1 VIDPPTAVAGGCAA
15 SVVICAC
22 SERRWSVLNEVL
34 AALEQQTV
42 VPHEIVLV
50 IDHNAALLAR
60 ARAAFL
66 SVRVLAHEGVAGA
79 AGARNTGSLAA
90 EGHVLAFLD
99 DDAVPDTSWL
109 ERLLSP
115 FADPAVAV
123 VGGASLPRWEA
134 VRPRWFPPEFDW
146 IVGCSHV
153 GMPSTPTRV
162 RNVWANNMAIRREIF
177 GQLAGFDCAF
187 GPKPGAPRYC
197 EETEL
202 CIRLAHTFPEAVL
215 LYHPEAVV
223 RHLVP
228 RERATLGYYLIRST
242 REGRSKA
249 ILTALV
255 GGRAGLRVE
264 RAYLRRTLPRAL
276 ARSLRQL
283 ASGEDRLGACG
294 RAAAILG
301 ALVATSAAY
310 AGGSVHLRLDR
321 WMVDGREHADGS
333 R

>member
-1 VIDPPTAVAGGCAA
+1 MSDPPTAIAGGCPA
-15 SVVICAC
+15 SVVICAYT
-22 SERRWSVLNEVL
+22 ERRWAVLNEVL
-34 AALEQQTV
+34 AALEHQTV
-42 VPHEIVLV
+42 APHEVVLM
-50 IDHNAALLAR
+50 IDHNAGLLAR
-60 ARAAFL
+60 ARATFPHL
-66 SVRVLAHEGVAGA
+66 RVLAHEGVPGA
-79 AGARNTGSLAA
+79 AGARNTAAAAA

-99 DDAVPDTSWL
+99 DDAVPDIAWL
-109 ERLLSP
+109 ERLLAP
-115 FADPAVAV
+115 FGDPTVAV

-134 VRPRWFPPEFDW
+134 GRPRWFPPEFDW
-146 IVGCSHV
+146 IVGCSHA
-153 GMPSTPTRV
+153 GMPSTPVRV

-177 GQLAGFDCAF
+177 QHLAGFNCAF

-202 CIRLAHTFPEAVL
+202 CIRLATTFPEAIL

-228 RERATLGYYLIRST
+228 RERARLGYYLIRST

-255 GGRAGLRVE
+255 GGRAGLEVE
-264 RAYLRRTLPRAL
+264 RAYLRRTLPRAM

-283 ASGEDRLGACG
+283 VSGEDRMGACG
-294 RAAAILG
+294 RAAAMVG
-301 ALVATSAAY
+301 ALAATSAAY
-310 AGGSVHLRLDR
+310 AGSSVQLRLDR
-321 WMVDGREHADGS
+321 WMIDSREHADGS

>member
-1 VIDPPTAVAGGCAA
+1 MSDLPTAVAYRCPV
-15 SVVICAC
+15 SVVICAY
-22 SERRWSVLNEVL
+22 SEHRWSVLNEVL

-42 VPHEIVLV
+42 IPHEIVLV
-50 IDHNAALLAR
+50 IDHNATLLAQ
-60 ARAAFL
+60 ARAAFPH
-66 SVRVLAHEGVAGA
+66 VRVLAHEGVAGA
-79 AGARNTGSLAA
+79 AGARNTGSAVA
-90 EGHVLAFLD
+90 EGQVLAFLD

-115 FADPAVAV
+115 FEDPAVAV
-123 VGGASLPRWEA
+123 VGGASLPRWEES
-134 VRPRWFPPEFDW
+134 RPRWFPPEFDW
-146 IVGCSHV
+146 IVGCSHA

-177 GQLAGFDCAF
+177 QLLAGFDCAF
-187 GPKPGAPRYC
+187 GPRPGAPRYC

-202 CIRLAHTFPEAVL
+202 CIRLAHAFPQAIV

-228 RERATLGYYLIRST
+228 RERATPGYYLIRSV

-249 ILTALV
+249 LLTALV
-255 GGRAGLRVE
+255 GGRAGLDVE
-264 RAYLRRTLPRAL
+264 RAYLRRTLPHAL

-283 ASGEDRLGACG
+283 TSGEDRLGACG
-294 RAAAILG
+294 RAAAVIG

-310 AGGSVHLRLDR
+310 AGGSVQLRLDR
-321 WMVDGREHADGS
+321 WMIDSREHADGG